1 VKKVIVTGAT
11 GMLGVALIKECEKNN
26 ISVAAISRPGSKKT
40 GRLHESGNV
49 KIIECGLDEI
59 DRLGKILKPGYDA
72 FFHLGWADTDKAGRN
87 DAQKQEKNIEYTLK
101 AAGAAATLGCGIFI
115 GAGSQAEYGRY
126 DIPIKEDFETRPD
139 TAYGRAKLEAG
150 KKSAELCAKLK
161 IRHVWTRIFSV
172 YGPNDS
178 ASTLVMYCIGKMLK
192 NERVSLTQ
200 CTQVWDFLFC
210 ADAAKALMLAAEK
223 GKDKAVYN
231 IGGGSGQQLKKYV
244 NMIADITGGKQE
256 PGFGDI
262 KTPENGLQNLEAD
275 ISGIRGDT
283 GFMPAVG
290 FDAGIRETI
299 KWYKENYK

>member
-1 VKKVIVTGAT
+1 VKNIIITGAT
-11 GMLGVALIKECEKNN
+11 GMLGCALIKECEKNN
-26 ISVAAISRPGSKKT
+26 ISVAAISRPGSKKL

-49 KIIECGLDEI
+49 KITECALDEI
-59 DRLGKILKPGYDA
+59 NRLEEILKPGYDA
-72 FFHLGWADTDKAGRN
+72 FFHLGWADTDKAGRD
-87 DAQKQEKNIEYTLK
+87 DAQKQEKNIGYTLK
-101 AAGAAATLGCGIFI
+101 AVLVAAKLGCGVFI

-126 DIPIKEDFETRPD
+126 DIPIKEDFETKPD

-178 ASTLVMYCIGKMLK
+178 AATLVMHCIGKMLK
-192 NERVSLTQ
+192 NERVPLTE

-223 GKDKAVYN
+223 GRDNAIYN
-231 IGGGSGQQLKKYV
+231 IGSGSGQQLKKYV
-244 NMIADITGGKQE
+244 NIIADITGGKKE
-256 PGFGDI
+256 IGFGDI
-262 KTPENGLQNLEAD
+262 KTPENGLQNLAAD
-275 ISGIRGDT
+275 ISRLKKDT
-283 GFMPAVG
+283 GFMPSTG